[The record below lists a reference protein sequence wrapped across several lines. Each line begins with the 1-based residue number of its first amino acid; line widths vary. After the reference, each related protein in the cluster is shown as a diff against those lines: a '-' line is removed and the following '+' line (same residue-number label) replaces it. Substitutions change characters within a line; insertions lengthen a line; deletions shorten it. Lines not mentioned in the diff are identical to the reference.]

1 MPKNAIQDGKCTSIL
16 KAVLTKCKLG
26 WQIWGHGRWITP
38 PKIEY
43 KMSNIQTILV
53 KSDDSEVVQA
63 ASQALSEVEGF
74 RVIFCENDQC
84 ALRRLDEID
93 VNLILCDLSSSVSE
107 KENALIRSRLAH
119 ASCARII
126 AFERDAMD
134 EGLAMFERT
143 ASFMYLIK
151 PFDAEQ
157 VRIVVKRALEHTE
170 LARRHRILS
179 RELKLSLDDDIFE
192 RDPGGSVSGGISQ
205 FERMVYASPR
215 MAELVAEAKIA
226 ARTNMP
232 VLIQGAT
239 GTGKELLARAIHFNS
254 PRMNSPMHSQ
264 NCGGLADDALH
275 SELFGHVRGGFPGAI
290 ADRLGLFRAADGGTV
305 FLDEVSEI
313 SPQFQV
319 ALLRFLQEGEV
330 KPLGSDKVLHS
341 DVRIISASNKS
352 LEKLVEQGRFR
363 RDLYYRLRGFLLE
376 IPPLTDRPEDIPVL
390 TQFFVEK
397 YAGVVGRRVLGVT
410 SDVLKQL
417 ENYPFPGNVRELE
430 TEVQR
435 MVAVAEQ
442 GGYIAL
448 RHLSEKIRQAPAADK
463 GGEAWFPQ
471 GATLKDK
478 VENLEKTILAR
489 ELSEHHWNQSRV
501 AEKLGL
507 SRVGLANKI
516 KRYGLRRDAG
526 HV

>member
-1 MPKNAIQDGKCTSIL
+1 
-16 KAVLTKCKLG
+16 
-26 WQIWGHGRWITP
+26 
-38 PKIEY
+38 
-43 KMSNIQTILV
+43 MSNIQTILV
-53 KSDDSEVVQA
+53 KSDDPAVVEA
-63 ASQALSEVEGF
+63 ASRALSEAEGF
-74 RVIFCENDQC
+74 RVIFCADDKS
-84 ALRRLDEID
+84 ALRRLDEVD
-93 VNLILCDLSSSVSE
+93 VDLILCDLASNVSE
-107 KENALIRSRLAH
+107 KDNALIRSRLAH

-134 EGLAMFERT
+134 EGIAMFERT
-143 ASFMYLIK
+143 ASFMFLIK
-151 PFDAEQ
+151 PFGAKQ
-157 VRIVVKRALEHTE
+157 VSIVVKRALEHTE
-170 LARRHRILS
+170 LSRRHRILS
-179 RELKLSLDDDIFE
+179 RELKLSLDDEIFE
-192 RDPGGSVSGGISQ
+192 REPGGSVAGGISQ
-205 FERMVYASPR
+205 FERLVYASPK
-215 MAELVAEAKIA
+215 MAELVEEAKIA

-232 VLIQGAT
+232 ILIQGET

-254 PRMNSPMHSQ
+254 ERMNSPMHSQ
-264 NCGGLADDALH
+264 NCGGVADDALH

-290 ADRLGLFRAADGGTV
+290 SDRLGLFRAADGGTV

-313 SPQFQV
+313 SPQFQI

-330 KPLGSDKVLHS
+330 KPLGSDKVLLS

-352 LEKLVEQGRFR
+352 LEALVEQGRFR
-363 RDLYYRLRGFLLE
+363 RDLYYRLRGFMLD
-376 IPPLTDRPEDIPVL
+376 IPPLRERPEDIPVL

-410 SDVLKQL
+410 SEVLKQL

-448 RHLSEKIRQAPAADK
+448 RHLSDKIRRVSVRDDRTAGWMP
-463 GGEAWFPQ
+463 E
-471 GATLKDK
+471 GATLKEK
-478 VENLEKTILAR
+478 VESLEKMLLSR
-489 ELSEHHWNQSRV
+489 ELAEHHWNQSRV
-501 AEKLGL
+501 AEELGL